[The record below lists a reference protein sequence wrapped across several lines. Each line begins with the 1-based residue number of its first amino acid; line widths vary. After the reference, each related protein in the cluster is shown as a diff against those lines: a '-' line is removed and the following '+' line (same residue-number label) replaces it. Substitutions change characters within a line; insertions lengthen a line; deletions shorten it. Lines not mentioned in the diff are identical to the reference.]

1 MCQKHEKNNEKNYIY
16 TSMLCKWFTV
26 IHSKA
31 KPVATP
37 MVVRKGKSSYDGM
50 NITAKCTM
58 SEGWL
63 QKMGTASKSGIFD
76 NVTPVQCHGCQS
88 KGLLLYIVFYK

>member
-1 MCQKHEKNNEKNYIY
+1 
-16 TSMLCKWFTV
+16 
-26 IHSKA
+26 
-31 KPVATP
+31 
-37 MVVRKGKSSYDGM
+37 M

-63 QKMGTASKSGIFD
+63 QKLGIAWKSGIFD
-76 NVTPVQCHGCQS
+76 NVIPVQSHGCQS